1 MHLQCLL
8 LNKNYH
14 RCFPTLSLPASS
26 VKMLKLGEL
35 LNIPSFTNK
44 NEGSGNEYNKKPI
57 LVKRRPLTVRM
68 RRVPNNQKFKK
79 KIVPQGCFLNL
90 KKFLF
95 CSMAAAG
102 SLSPLLCFTFWL
114 CQRWWHSYWCPSQ
127 PSKLQTITV
136 SFFFTLPLFVN
147 EYK

>member
-1 MHLQCLL
+1 MVAQILCATIRSCYPLFMFSSQLARLQALCYRFSYNIIAKITMHLQCLL

-57 LVKRRPLTVRM
+57 LVTRRPLTVRM
-68 RRVPNNQKFKK
+68 RPLFNPPECDEYPNNQKFK
-79 KIVPQGCFLNL
+79 N
-90 KKFLF
+90 
-95 CSMAAAG
+95 
-102 SLSPLLCFTFWL
+102 
-114 CQRWWHSYWCPSQ
+114 
-127 PSKLQTITV
+127 
-136 SFFFTLPLFVN
+136 
-147 EYK
+147 